1 MSIKNIKN
9 MKPFQTADG
18 TLWGVEVELPGSS
31 SANIV
36 FHHPDPSTSR
46 KDRYARLD
54 WRGPEAANVGERLS
68 IAKVRAVLTDAMIA
82 ELFQRSM
89 PIGFGAPALAPA

>member
-1 MSIKNIKN
+1 MSSIED

-31 SANIV
+31 SANVI

-46 KDRYARLD
+46 RDRYARFD
-54 WRGPEAANVGERLS
+54 WRGPEAANVTGRLS
-68 IAKVRAVLTDAMIA
+68 IAKVRAVLSDAILA
-82 ELFQRSM
+82 ELFQRSV
-89 PIGFGAPALAPA
+89 PIGWGAPAFATA

>member
-1 MSIKNIKN
+1 MSSNKN

-18 TLWGVEVELPGSS
+18 TLWGVEIQLPGSS
-31 SANIV
+31 SANVI

-54 WRGPEAANVGERLS
+54 WRGPEAVDVTGHLD
-68 IAKVRAVLTDAMIA
+68 IAKVSATLSEVAIA
-82 ELFQRSM
+82 GLFQRSM
-89 PIGFGAPALAPA
+89 PVGFGPPAFAPA

>member
-1 MSIKNIKN
+1 VSSISD

-31 SANIV
+31 SANVV
-36 FHHPDPSTSR
+36 FHHPDPGTSR
-46 KDRYARLD
+46 RDRYARFD
-54 WRGPEAANVGERLS
+54 WRGPEAADVTSRLS
-68 IAKVRAVLTDAMIA
+68 IAKVRAALSDAVLA

-89 PIGFGAPALAPA
+89 PVGWGAPAFAPA

>member
-1 MSIKNIKN
+1 MSSVKT

-18 TLWGVEVELPGSS
+18 TLWGVEFELPGSS
-31 SANIV
+31 SANVV

-54 WRGPEAANVGERLS
+54 WRGPEAANVAARLD
-68 IAKVRAVLTDAMIA
+68 IARVRATISDAMIA
-82 ELFQRSM
+82 DLFQRSM
-89 PIGFGAPALAPA
+89 PVGFGAPVFPPA